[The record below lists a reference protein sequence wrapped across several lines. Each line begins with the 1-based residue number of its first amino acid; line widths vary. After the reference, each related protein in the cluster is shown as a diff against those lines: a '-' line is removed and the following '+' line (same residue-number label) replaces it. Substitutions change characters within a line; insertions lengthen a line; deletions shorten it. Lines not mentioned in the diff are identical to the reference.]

1 MFCRTSVTCLVAA
14 SGVTLPQWVTR
25 EVGNVGTHAW
35 RMFFENHNNN
45 DMNINKNNTTTTTSS
60 DNNTNTTAVTM
71 RHSAWHDIVLHP
83 SSSDAAVI
91 TFVCEIPR
99 GTRAKMELLK
109 EEVHNP
115 LAQDVYRKKPG
126 KPLRFFTYGDIPFNY
141 GFAPRTW
148 EDPAELDPDTRC
160 HGDGDPIDVV
170 QLSVRPAAM
179 GAVQAVRVLGVLGL
193 IDEGE
198 TDWKIIVEPYGDPN
212 AYGCLANVPR
222 ELREGIVRWFREYK
236 TTDGKGRNELTH
248 GGEIRGME
256 EAMEVIGA
264 CARQYDN
271 LISGST
277 KNPGY
282 WLR

>member
-1 MFCRTSVTCLVAA
+1 MLCRTRVAWLVAT
-14 SGVTLPQWVTR
+14 SGVTLPKWVTR
-25 EVGNVGTHAW
+25 EEGTVGTHTW
-35 RMFFENHNNN
+35 RMFFECQNNNNNNNN
-45 DMNINKNNTTTTTSS
+45 DINKINKNNNITTT
-60 DNNTNTTAVTM
+60 ATM
-71 RHSAWHDIVLHP
+71 RPSAWHDLALHP
-83 SSSDAAVI
+83 CSDSAII
-91 TFVCEIPR
+91 TFVCEIPK
-99 GTRAKMELLK
+99 GTRAKMELMK

-115 LAQDVYRKKPG
+115 LAQDVHRKKPG

-148 EDPAELDPDTRC
+148 EDPTELDADTRC

-170 QLSVRPAAM
+170 HLGGRPAVT

-198 TDWKIIVEPYGDPN
+198 TDWKIIVEPYGDPH
-212 AYGCLANVPR
+212 AYGSLANVPQ
-222 ELREGIVRWFREYK
+222 ELREGIVKWFREYK

-248 GGEIRGME
+248 GGEIRGVE
-256 EAMEVIGA
+256 DAMHVIGV
-264 CARQYDN
+264 CARQYEN
-271 LISGST
+271 LISGTT